1 MLTTVRQA
9 ATAMAIIASGAS
21 AWGQATL
28 ISPTTPR
35 ISTYSENF
43 DSLAGSLLPSVN
55 ERVGTALQ
63 TVVAST
69 PGTSAIPG
77 VWSNSATG
85 WTKNN
90 LLNSYDGS
98 PTITVGVPGQGLP
111 DFGVDEWEGWNFARR
126 DFWSLVDDQ
135 NRSRFGSDTFAGDVD
150 TAASGTIAVAD
161 PDEYFD
167 LGGGQNDAVNGGYY
181 STGLTSPSFSVE
193 GNEFFG
199 LGFDSSW
206 RDEALDDSAL
216 GGTIVNT
223 NNQSAEILV
232 TFDTGQTIQATK
244 WNSDPASP
252 DFKNDNEDE
261 NFASDGSRIFFQAP
275 AGATSAKVTFNM
287 ANAAN
292 DWWWAVDNVKVDQ
305 LSGGAAG
312 TTRFFDDFE
321 TSVTLGDSVN
331 ERVGPG
337 ARVTAPDGS
346 TTTILGQTY
355 PTSGRPESY
364 THDASSIGWTRQ
376 NDAVAGVG
384 DPNNGVEEWEGWS
397 FITPSFFTFAGLSQR
412 EQFTKATGV
421 FAVAD
426 PDQWE
431 DLGNPEDTALFD
443 ASVLTPVV
451 DITGIPAGELGIFF
465 DSSWRRSGA
474 QKAILT
480 VSYDNG
486 PSVELLRWE
495 SASGSP
501 FLKANAT
508 NESIGLLLDNPA
520 GATSAKFAFRVLDG
534 GDDYWWGIDNVVVGQ
549 VVPEP
554 TSVVLLGLA
563 IVGGWSLRRR
573 CA

>member
-1 MLTTVRQA
+1 MLTTVRHLS
-9 ATAMAIIASGAS
+9 ATAMTIIACGAS
-21 AWGQATL
+21 AWGQATP
-28 ISPTTPR
+28 ISPASPR
-35 ISTYSENF
+35 IATYSQNF

-55 ERVGTALQ
+55 EVIGTALQ
-63 TVVAST
+63 TTASST
-69 PGTSAIPG
+69 PNTSPIPA

-98 PTITVGVPGQGLP
+98 PTITVGVPGQGLA
-111 DFGVDEWEGWNFARR
+111 DYGVDEWEGWNFARV
-126 DFWSLVDDQ
+126 DFWAFVDDQ
-135 NRSRFGSDTFAGDVD
+135 NRSRFGDATL
-150 TAASGTIAVAD
+150 ASGTAAIAD

-167 LGGGQNDAVNGGYY
+167 LGSQDDAVNGGYY
-181 STGLTSPSFSVE
+181 STGLTSPSFVVQ
-193 GNEFFG
+193 GGLQYG

-206 RDEALDDSAL
+206 RDESFDDSAL

-223 NNQSAEILV
+223 NNQAAEVLV
-232 TFDTGQTIQATK
+232 TFDTGQTIQVTK
-244 WNSDPASP
+244 WNSNPASP
-252 DFKNDNEDE
+252 NFKNDNEDE
-261 NFASDGSRIFFQAP
+261 NFASDGSELTFAAP

-287 ANAAN
+287 GNAAN
-292 DWWWAVDNVKVDQ
+292 DWWWAIDNVKVEEET
-305 LSGGAAG
+305 G
-312 TTRFFDDFE
+312 TTRFFDNFE
-321 TSVTLGDSVN
+321 TSVTLGGSVN

-337 ARVTAPDGS
+337 ARVTVPDGAP
-346 TTTILGQTY
+346 TNILGNSF
-355 PTSGRPESY
+355 PTTPRPASY

-384 DPNNGVEEWEGWS
+384 DPNNGVQEWEGWS
-397 FITPSFFTFAGLSQR
+397 FINPSFFTFAGGSGR

-443 ASVLTPVV
+443 ASVLTPSVN
-451 DITGIPAGELGIFF
+451 IAGIPAGELGIFF
-465 DSSWRRSGA
+465 DSSWRPSGD
-474 QKAILT
+474 QKAFLT

-486 PSVELLRWE
+486 PAVELLHWE
-495 SASGSP
+495 SSSSSP
-501 FLKANAT
+501 FFKARAT

-520 GATSAKFAFRVLDG
+520 GANIAKFAFRVSDG

-554 TSVVLLGLA
+554 ASVVLLGLA
-563 IVGGWSLRRR
+563 LVGGWRLRRR
-573 CA
+573 MA